1 MNRDSGNVRYPA
13 MSERWEIASA
23 MQITRS
29 GAATTDTLAIQVADH
44 IGGSARGYPAGFG
57 SLAARLQPIAI
68 GPNLYFYAA
77 PRSE

>member
-1 MNRDSGNVRYPA
+1 LANAQNSAFWTGA
-13 MSERWEIASA
+13 CIAGLDL
-23 MQITRS
+23 T
-29 GAATTDTLAIQVADH
+29 ADH

>member
-1 MNRDSGNVRYPA
+1 MTELRQPS
-13 MSERWEIASA
+13 
-23 MQITRS
+23 QITRICELAS
-29 GAATTDTLAIQVADH
+29 QPTLDRTAIH
-44 IGGSARGYPAGFG
+44 NGGSARGYPAGFG